1 MPIRKAYQTL
11 EDRDI
16 HKIEIEGPFLCTRTN
31 AWLGNGYYFWESFI
45 ENAHWWGLEG
55 ACYKHGYV
63 ICETHFDL
71 DDNRC
76 FNLVDNPNH
85 LEQFNKTKNFL
96 KEKKLYVDGVTTVA
110 RVINYIKE
118 IDVFNFEAIRVYGI
132 SSVGFNST
140 YSNRTI
146 FVFKNGKRFS
156 QYLDS
161 TPAIQINFFSKNSLN
176 REGFKMIFPPE
187 YTDDYLV

>member
-16 HKIEIEGPFLCTRTN
+16 HKIESDGPFPCFWKN
-31 AWLGNGYYFWESFI
+31 AWLGKGYYFWESFI
-45 ENAHWWGLEG
+45 ENAHWWGVEG
-55 ACYKHGYV
+55 ACYKNGYV
-63 ICETHFDL
+63 ICETSFDL
-71 DDNRC
+71 DDNKC

-85 LEQFNKTKNFL
+85 LEQFNKTKNIL
-96 KEKKLYVDGVTTVA
+96 KEKKLYTEGVTTVA
-110 RVINYIKE
+110 RVINFIKQ
-118 IDVFNFEAIRVYGI
+118 INIFNFEAIRVYGI
-132 SSVGFNST
+132 NSVGFNST

-146 FVFKNGKRFS
+146 FVFKEGKKSF

-161 TPAIQINFFSKNSLN
+161 TPAIQINFFTKSSLS
-176 REGFKMIFPPE
+176 RKGFKIIYPPE